1 MNKFDVVE
9 FIKLVEELK
18 KNNYE
23 VFKIM
28 LILLTNSKQINK

>member
-28 LILLTNSKQINK
+28 LILLTKNNK